1 MNFKKTKSQLQ
12 NNQNLLNPL
21 INQTLQNNSNPNPI
35 SMAKLIQENENLSLA
50 LKQEIMKNEEQ
61 ENYIQS
67 LKETIETNLYS
78 SGFSDI
84 LASSKEYQQFQQYN
98 KGQGKTMAD
107 FVVDFIKFK
116 EETNNKN
123 KNKTFNKNDIKLFNL
138 NNKDE
143 TINKMKKDM
152 NILQEENKNLKN
164 KISEMQK
171 NKNII
176 LENNDQNVV
185 DFEQEYKDLLIEYD
199 RLKSQKENNING
211 LDTIDEINR
220 LKTII
225 NDRDREIQELY
236 DNLNMLSSNEGIIDI
251 ENRKNKEEIKN
262 CNLCIDKLQFEKK
275 TLSDEFCNLQQK
287 YDELINEL
295 DKSQNDY
302 KLLNINFDKLKKEY
316 NILLNEKNMQEK
328 ELQNHMEIKYAK
340 DLELNDIENKF
351 NEDMSHIQNENLK
364 LNEQLKNAKMKINEL
379 NDNIINLKEIN
390 ELTNKQLREKIEN
403 EQLILKENLNYKN
416 AIDELNIQNEQNNIN
431 IQKEIN
437 SYKQLTKTYNTIK
450 SENIDLQKQIDLSS
464 QEKTKLIDA
473 NNKILEE
480 RKNFNE
486 KYQIIINKLQNIKNI
501 DINARTFDEFLQK
514 ISDEIILLS
523 NEKEKLIE
531 DIKMLNMKCF
541 NMAQENEN
549 IIKENLELN
558 SILTKIKNEYDNQ
571 TKEKDDL
578 TNLLDKCK
586 MMNYQLQK
594 TLDDYS
600 TELNTKINDLNNLTY
615 DKNEIENNYI
625 KLSNDKQVLL
635 TILLKITKLFSL
647 SNIYELIKDLF
658 NKGKIN
664 NNANDI
670 NEKLVEEL
678 QRCQDYINMLKEND
692 LETHLLNLKLNEEI
706 QDNNPPEEKIE
717 NNEDNI
723 EENEENKI
731 DEEKDN
737 LVISIDNK
745 KYCYYCKLI
754 INEEESIQCTD
765 CKNFFHES
773 CVGISRKKDDY
784 DTNENE
790 SEEKKYICL
799 DCLFDKKQ

>member
-316 NILLNEKNMQEK
+316 NILLKEKNMQEK

-717 NNEDNI
+717 NNEDNMR
-723 EENEENKI
+723 
-731 DEEKDN
+731 
-737 LVISIDNK
+737 
-745 KYCYYCKLI
+745 
-754 INEEESIQCTD
+754 IN
-765 CKNFFHES
+765 N
-773 CVGISRKKDDY
+773 
-784 DTNENE
+784 
-790 SEEKKYICL
+790 EKKSETINIPNNDDNYFL
-799 DCLFDKKQ
+799 DYKNASNNSKIFVESN

>member
-364 LNEQLKNAKMKINEL
+364 LNEQLKNAKKKINEL

-717 NNEDNI
+717 NNEDNMR
-723 EENEENKI
+723 
-731 DEEKDN
+731 
-737 LVISIDNK
+737 
-745 KYCYYCKLI
+745 
-754 INEEESIQCTD
+754 IN
-765 CKNFFHES
+765 N
-773 CVGISRKKDDY
+773 
-784 DTNENE
+784 
-790 SEEKKYICL
+790 EKKSETINIPNNDDNYFL
-799 DCLFDKKQ
+799 DYKNASNNSKIFVESN

>member
-164 KISEMQK
+164 KLSEMQK

-176 LENNDQNVV
+176 MENNDQNVV

-678 QRCQDYINMLKEND
+678 QRCQYYINMLKEND

-717 NNEDNI
+717 NNEDNMR
-723 EENEENKI
+723 
-731 DEEKDN
+731 
-737 LVISIDNK
+737 
-745 KYCYYCKLI
+745 
-754 INEEESIQCTD
+754 IN
-765 CKNFFHES
+765 N
-773 CVGISRKKDDY
+773 
-784 DTNENE
+784 
-790 SEEKKYICL
+790 EKKSETINIPNNDDNYFL
-799 DCLFDKKQ
+799 DYKNASKNSKIFVESN

>member
-12 NNQNLLNPL
+12 NDQNLLNPL

-84 LASSKEYQQFQQYN
+84 LASSKEYHQFQQYN

-328 ELQNHMEIKYAK
+328 ELQNHMVIKYAK
-340 DLELNDIENKF
+340 DLELKDIENKF

-390 ELTNKQLREKIEN
+390 ELTNKQLRDKIEN
-403 EQLILKENLNYKN
+403 EQLILKENQNYKN
-416 AIDELNIQNEQNNIN
+416 EIDELNIQNEQNNIN

-578 TNLLDKCK
+578 TNLLDQCK

-717 NNEDNI
+717 NNEDNMR
-723 EENEENKI
+723 
-731 DEEKDN
+731 
-737 LVISIDNK
+737 
-745 KYCYYCKLI
+745 
-754 INEEESIQCTD
+754 IN
-765 CKNFFHES
+765 N
-773 CVGISRKKDDY
+773 
-784 DTNENE
+784 
-790 SEEKKYICL
+790 EKKSETINIPNNDDNYFL
-799 DCLFDKKQ
+799 DYKNASNNSKIFVESN

>member
-578 TNLLDKCK
+578 TNLLDQCK

-717 NNEDNI
+717 NNEDNMR
-723 EENEENKI
+723 
-731 DEEKDN
+731 
-737 LVISIDNK
+737 
-745 KYCYYCKLI
+745 
-754 INEEESIQCTD
+754 IN
-765 CKNFFHES
+765 N
-773 CVGISRKKDDY
+773 
-784 DTNENE
+784 
-790 SEEKKYICL
+790 EKKSETINIPNNDDNYFL
-799 DCLFDKKQ
+799 DYKNASNNSKIFVESN

>member
-123 KNKTFNKNDIKLFNL
+123 KTFGGGDIKLFNL

-717 NNEDNI
+717 NNEDNMR
-723 EENEENKI
+723 
-731 DEEKDN
+731 
-737 LVISIDNK
+737 
-745 KYCYYCKLI
+745 
-754 INEEESIQCTD
+754 IN
-765 CKNFFHES
+765 N
-773 CVGISRKKDDY
+773 
-784 DTNENE
+784 
-790 SEEKKYICL
+790 EKKSETINIPNNDDNYFL
-799 DCLFDKKQ
+799 DYKNASNNSKIFVESN

>member
-185 DFEQEYKDLLIEYD
+185 DFEQEYKDLLIEYE

-262 CNLCIDKLQFEKK
+262 RNLCIDKLQFEKK

-486 KYQIIINKLQNIKNI
+486 KYQIIINKLQNINNI

-717 NNEDNI
+717 NNEDNMR
-723 EENEENKI
+723 
-731 DEEKDN
+731 
-737 LVISIDNK
+737 
-745 KYCYYCKLI
+745 
-754 INEEESIQCTD
+754 IN
-765 CKNFFHES
+765 N
-773 CVGISRKKDDY
+773 
-784 DTNENE
+784 
-790 SEEKKYICL
+790 EKKSETINIPNNDDNYFL
-799 DCLFDKKQ
+799 DYKNASNNSKIFVESN

>member
-1 MNFKKTKSQLQ
+1 M
-12 NNQNLLNPL
+12 
-21 INQTLQNNSNPNPI
+21 I
-35 SMAKLIQENENLSLA
+35 
-50 LKQEIMKNEEQ
+50 IM
-61 ENYIQS
+61 
-67 LKETIETNLYS
+67 
-78 SGFSDI
+78 
-84 LASSKEYQQFQQYN
+84 
-98 KGQGKTMAD
+98 
-107 FVVDFIKFK
+107 
-116 EETNNKN
+116 
-123 KNKTFNKNDIKLFNL
+123 
-138 NNKDE
+138 
-143 TINKMKKDM
+143 
-152 NILQEENKNLKN
+152 
-164 KISEMQK
+164 
-171 NKNII
+171 
-176 LENNDQNVV
+176 
-185 DFEQEYKDLLIEYD
+185 
-199 RLKSQKENNING
+199 
-211 LDTIDEINR
+211 
-220 LKTII
+220 
-225 NDRDREIQELY
+225 
-236 DNLNMLSSNEGIIDI
+236 
-251 ENRKNKEEIKN
+251 
-262 CNLCIDKLQFEKK
+262 
-275 TLSDEFCNLQQK
+275 
-287 YDELINEL
+287 
-295 DKSQNDY
+295 
-302 KLLNINFDKLKKEY
+302 
-316 NILLNEKNMQEK
+316 NEKNMQEK

-717 NNEDNI
+717 NNEDNMR
-723 EENEENKI
+723 
-731 DEEKDN
+731 
-737 LVISIDNK
+737 
-745 KYCYYCKLI
+745 
-754 INEEESIQCTD
+754 IN
-765 CKNFFHES
+765 N
-773 CVGISRKKDDY
+773 
-784 DTNENE
+784 
-790 SEEKKYICL
+790 EKKSETINIPNNDDNYFL
-799 DCLFDKKQ
+799 DYKNASNNSKIFVESN

>member
-12 NNQNLLNPL
+12 NDQNLLNPL

-379 NDNIINLKEIN
+379 NDNVINLKEIN

-571 TKEKDDL
+571 TKEKDDI

-717 NNEDNI
+717 NNEDNMR
-723 EENEENKI
+723 
-731 DEEKDN
+731 
-737 LVISIDNK
+737 
-745 KYCYYCKLI
+745 
-754 INEEESIQCTD
+754 IN
-765 CKNFFHES
+765 N
-773 CVGISRKKDDY
+773 
-784 DTNENE
+784 
-790 SEEKKYICL
+790 EKKSETINIPNNDDNYFL
-799 DCLFDKKQ
+799 DYKNASNNSKIFVESN

>member
-262 CNLCIDKLQFEKK
+262 RNLCIDKLQFEKK

-717 NNEDNI
+717 NNEDNMR
-723 EENEENKI
+723 
-731 DEEKDN
+731 
-737 LVISIDNK
+737 
-745 KYCYYCKLI
+745 
-754 INEEESIQCTD
+754 IN
-765 CKNFFHES
+765 N
-773 CVGISRKKDDY
+773 
-784 DTNENE
+784 
-790 SEEKKYICL
+790 EKKSETINIPNNDDNYFL
-799 DCLFDKKQ
+799 DYKNASNNSKIFVESN

>member
-328 ELQNHMEIKYAK
+328 ELQNHMVIKYAK
-340 DLELNDIENKF
+340 DLELKDIENKF

-717 NNEDNI
+717 NNEDNMR
-723 EENEENKI
+723 
-731 DEEKDN
+731 
-737 LVISIDNK
+737 
-745 KYCYYCKLI
+745 
-754 INEEESIQCTD
+754 IN
-765 CKNFFHES
+765 N
-773 CVGISRKKDDY
+773 
-784 DTNENE
+784 
-790 SEEKKYICL
+790 EKKSETINIPNNDDNYFL
-799 DCLFDKKQ
+799 DYKNASNNSKIFVESN

>member
-185 DFEQEYKDLLIEYD
+185 DFEQEYKNLLIEYD

-431 IQKEIN
+431 IKKEIN

-647 SNIYELIKDLF
+647 SNIYEFIKDLF

-717 NNEDNI
+717 NNEDNMR
-723 EENEENKI
+723 
-731 DEEKDN
+731 
-737 LVISIDNK
+737 
-745 KYCYYCKLI
+745 
-754 INEEESIQCTD
+754 IN
-765 CKNFFHES
+765 N
-773 CVGISRKKDDY
+773 
-784 DTNENE
+784 
-790 SEEKKYICL
+790 EKKSETINIPNNDDNYFL
-799 DCLFDKKQ
+799 DYKNASNNSKIFVESN

>member
-692 LETHLLNLKLNEEI
+692 FETHLLNLKLNEEI
-706 QDNNPPEEKIE
+706 QDNNPPEEKTE
-717 NNEDNI
+717 NNEDNMRI
-723 EENEENKI
+723 NNEKKSETINIPNNDDNYFLDYKNASNNNKI
-731 DEEKDN
+731 F
-737 LVISIDNK
+737 V
-745 KYCYYCKLI
+745 
-754 INEEESIQCTD
+754 ES
-765 CKNFFHES
+765 N
-773 CVGISRKKDDY
+773 
-784 DTNENE
+784 
-790 SEEKKYICL
+790 
-799 DCLFDKKQ
+799 

>member
-717 NNEDNI
+717 NNEDNMR
-723 EENEENKI
+723 
-731 DEEKDN
+731 
-737 LVISIDNK
+737 
-745 KYCYYCKLI
+745 
-754 INEEESIQCTD
+754 IN
-765 CKNFFHES
+765 N
-773 CVGISRKKDDY
+773 
-784 DTNENE
+784 
-790 SEEKKYICL
+790 EKKSETINIPNNDDNHFL
-799 DCLFDKKQ
+799 DYKNASNNSKIFVESN

>member
-12 NNQNLLNPL
+12 NDQNLLNPL

-717 NNEDNI
+717 NNEDNMR
-723 EENEENKI
+723 
-731 DEEKDN
+731 
-737 LVISIDNK
+737 
-745 KYCYYCKLI
+745 
-754 INEEESIQCTD
+754 IN
-765 CKNFFHES
+765 N
-773 CVGISRKKDDY
+773 
-784 DTNENE
+784 
-790 SEEKKYICL
+790 EKKSETINIPNNDDNYFL
-799 DCLFDKKQ
+799 DYKNASNKSKIFVESN

>member
-164 KISEMQK
+164 KIREMQK

-486 KYQIIINKLQNIKNI
+486 KYQIIINKLQKIKNI

-717 NNEDNI
+717 NNEDNMR
-723 EENEENKI
+723 
-731 DEEKDN
+731 
-737 LVISIDNK
+737 
-745 KYCYYCKLI
+745 
-754 INEEESIQCTD
+754 IN
-765 CKNFFHES
+765 N
-773 CVGISRKKDDY
+773 
-784 DTNENE
+784 
-790 SEEKKYICL
+790 EKKSETINIPNNDDNYFL
-799 DCLFDKKQ
+799 DYKNASNNSKIFVESN